1 MSCSHLLHCHSLE
14 TISAIVVYSGKTGA
28 GLIKSDASRIQQD
41 PEYTG
46 DKEQD
51 QNDEKLFSHKILP
64 ATL

>member
-1 MSCSHLLHCHSLE
+1 MRRTDLHVSKKP
-14 TISAIVVYSGKTGA
+14 VQSGKTGA

-51 QNDEKLFSHKILP
+51 QNDENFFSHKILP